1 MTSMYR
7 SISEFVGDW
16 AYEEGLTL
24 QVLETLTDASLSQAV
39 LPGKRTLGDLG
50 WHLVSSV
57 NGMLSAGGLGVEGP
71 SFSAP
76 TPTSAAE
83 IVDGYK
89 KVSAAATAA
98 LKQEWTD
105 AKLPEALKL
114 FGVID
119 TTYGGLLQLVVRH
132 QIHHRGQMTVLM
144 RQAGLVPPGVY
155 GPNEEASAA
164 MRS

>member
-1 MTSMYR
+1 MSEMYR
-7 SISEFVGDW
+7 SIQDFLANW
-16 AYEEGLTL
+16 AHEEALTL
-24 QVLETLTDASLSQAV
+24 QVLDTLTDASLPQAV

-57 NGMLSAGGLGVEGP
+57 NGMLGAGGLSVEGP
-71 SFSAP
+71 SFHAP

-83 IVDGYK
+83 IAAEYR
-89 KVSAAATAA
+89 KVSAAAVSA
-98 LKQEWTD
+98 LKEQWTD
-105 AKLPEALKL
+105 GKLPESLKL

-119 TTYGGLLQLVVRH
+119 TTYGGLLQLVINH

-155 GPNEEASAA
+155 GPNEEATAA
-164 MRS
+164 MRG